1 MMHRHSLCRAKVGL
15 ASLAL
20 VWVAAL
26 ASAQRPRTMGG
37 APAARW
43 IADTSA
49 SPNDFG
55 VYHFRRAFDLSSRP
69 DHFVVNVSADNRY
82 RLLVNGQPV
91 SSGPQRS
98 DLAHWRYETVDLA
111 PALRAGRNVIA
122 ATVWNWGVDRPVA
135 QESRRTA
142 FLLQGTTEQAAVVS
156 TGRPGWRVLRDIG
169 YSPLSI
175 KSSDFGYYAA
185 SPGESI
191 DAQHYPWGWEDA
203 AFVDAAWP
211 VAGNLEVAQSSGTDA
226 YGVVSTWQLVPRS
239 IPPMEETPTRF
250 TSVRRSDGVTPNE
263 GFLRG
268 SADLVVPPRTR
279 ATLLLDQGQ
288 LTTAF
293 LGLETSQGAGA
304 VVSLTYAEALV
315 DANGR
320 KGNRGDVAGMRM
332 FGIRDEFKLD
342 GGTRRRF
349 RTLWFRA
356 YRFVQLEVETANEP
370 LIVHDVHGIF
380 TAYPFVERGRFASD
394 AAWIDSVWAMN
405 WRTARV
411 CANET
416 YFDTPYYEQLQYLGD
431 TRIQGLISLYV
442 AGDDRLVRNAI
453 DQFDWSR
460 TSDGLTA
467 SRYPSALPQYIPPFS
482 LIWVMMLHDYWMLR
496 DDPAFV
502 RRLLPGVR
510 GVLGWF
516 ERRIDSTGL
525 VGAKDTPWWG
535 FVDWAPQWDRGV
547 PPGAESGHSVAVTLQ
562 YVYALERAAE
572 LELALGAREL
582 AAGYRAR
589 ASAIRA
595 AVRARA
601 WDPARRL
608 FRDAPDSA
616 LFSQQTNVLAVL
628 AGAVR
633 VTERRALVE
642 RVLAD
647 TSLVRASYYFSFYLL
662 EALRE
667 VGLGDR
673 YVEQLAPWR
682 AMLAMGFT
690 TTPEAPE
697 PSRSD
702 LHAWSAHPNYGLL
715 ATVLGVRPSAP
726 GFRTVLIEPHLGA
739 LIRAEGRV
747 PHPRGDIDVSLTRV
761 GTAGLRA
768 VLTLPMGVSGT
779 LVWHGRRTAL
789 HGGRQ
794 ELTLSLPRRLRLGA

>member
-1 MMHRHSLCRAKVGL
+1 MN
-15 ASLAL
+15 
-20 VWVAAL
+20 
-26 ASAQRPRTMGG
+26 G
-37 APAARW
+37 APPARW
-43 IADTSA
+43 IADTAA
-49 SPNDFG
+49 SPNGFG
-55 VYHFRRAFDLSSRP
+55 VYHFRRVFELSSKP
-69 DHFVVNVSADNRY
+69 DRFIVNVSADNRY

-91 SSGPQRS
+91 SAGPQRS
-98 DLAHWRYETVDLA
+98 DLAHWRYETVDIA

-122 ATVWNWGVDRPVA
+122 ATVWNWGADRPVA

-156 TGRPGWRVLRDIG
+156 TGRPGWRVLRDDG

-175 KSSDFGYYAA
+175 KSSDLGYYAA
-185 SPGESI
+185 SPGESL
-191 DAQHYPWGWEDA
+191 DAKVYPWGWEDA

-211 VAGNLEVAQSSGTDA
+211 IAGSLEVAQSSGTDA

-239 IPPMEETPTRF
+239 IPPMEETLTRF
-250 TSVRRSDGVTPNE
+250 TAIQKIDGVAPNE
-263 GFLRG
+263 AFLRG
-268 SADLVVPPRTR
+268 TGDLVVPARTR
-279 ATLLLDQGQ
+279 ATLLLDQGH

-293 LGLETSQGAGA
+293 LGLETSGGAGA
-304 VVSLTYAEALV
+304 IASLTYAEALI

-320 KGNRGDVAGMRM
+320 KGNRGEVAGRRI
-332 FGIRDEFKLD
+332 FGIRDEFKPD
-342 GGTRRRF
+342 GGAHRRF

-356 YRFVQLEVETANEP
+356 YRFVQLDVQTADEP
-370 LIVHDVHGIF
+370 LIVHDVHGVF

-394 AAWIDSVWAMN
+394 AAWIDSVWVMN

-431 TRIQGLISLYV
+431 TRIQALISLYV

-453 DQFDWSR
+453 EQFDWSR

-502 RRLLPGVR
+502 RRFLPGIR

-516 ERRIDSTGL
+516 ERRVDSTGL
-525 VGAKDTPWWG
+525 VRAGDTPWWG

-547 PPGAESGHSVAVTLQ
+547 PPGAESGHSTAVTLQ
-562 YVYALERAAE
+562 YVYALDLAAE
-572 LELALGAREL
+572 LEAALGAREL
-582 AAGYRAR
+582 AAGYRVR
-589 ASAIRA
+589 ANSIRA

-601 WDPARRL
+601 WDPTRRL
-608 FRDAPDSA
+608 FRDSPDSA

-628 AGAVR
+628 AGAVP
-633 VTERRALVE
+633 VAERRALIE

-647 TSLVRASYYFSFYLL
+647 TTLVRATYYFSFYVL
-662 EALRE
+662 EALRA

-673 YVEQLAPWR
+673 YVEELAPWR

-702 LHAWSAHPNYGLL
+702 SHAWSAHPNYGLL
-715 ATVLGVRPSAP
+715 ATVLGVRPNTP

-739 LIRAEGRV
+739 RARAEGRV

-761 GTAGLRA
+761 GVAGLRA
-768 VLTLPMGVSGT
+768 VVTLPAGVSGT
-779 LVWHGRRTAL
+779 LVWRGRRTAL
-789 HGGRQ
+789 HEGRQ
-794 ELTLSLPRRLRLGA
+794 ELTL